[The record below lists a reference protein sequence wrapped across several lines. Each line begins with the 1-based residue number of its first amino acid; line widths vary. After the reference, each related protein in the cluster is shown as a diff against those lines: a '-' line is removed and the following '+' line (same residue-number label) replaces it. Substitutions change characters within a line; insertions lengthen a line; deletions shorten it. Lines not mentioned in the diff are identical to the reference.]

1 MRILS
6 NTSITNTA
14 QLPIKKGTIKF
25 LQDAHKETVIS
36 VVKSMVGDTYNNL
49 TPYVLFGLVDSGSGL
64 NHDISAGA
72 MVILDMIYQV
82 DAVAFTSASGEV
94 PYLNFVVNQYTTDAD
109 PVTFTDL
116 SVHNVHNIEQF
127 EIVSGTSGDIL
138 FSDLVYPT
146 FDVATETARAL
157 SAESTL
163 DSRCDLFAIS
173 LIDIRSAWTE
183 DNSNTYVTVYG
194 GSVTNITN
202 TFLRYKQI
210 GKTMFISFS
219 FNCSNTTAPTGFAIL
234 LPNSAQYAG
243 NQFVA
248 VPCNLADG
256 IIPKHA
262 RAGLSY
268 ADRTH
273 IQISFASGTLTNT
286 SITQVTGELTF
297 DTL

>member
-6 NTSITNTA
+6 NTDITNTA

-36 VVKSMVGDTYNNL
+36 LVKAMVGSSYSNL
-49 TPYVLFGLVDSGSGL
+49 TPYVLFGCVDSGSEL
-64 NHDISAGA
+64 SHNISEGA
-72 MVILDMIYQV
+72 IVILDEIYQI

-94 PYLNFVVNQYTTDAD
+94 PILNFLVQQYTTDAD

-116 SVHNVHNIEQF
+116 SVHNVHNIRKY
-127 EIVSGTSGDIL
+127 EIVSGASGSGAFDFSTLVRPVFDI
-138 FSDLVYPT
+138 
-146 FDVATETARAL
+146 ATETARAV
-157 SAESTL
+157 ARE
-163 DSRCDLFAIS
+163 DLLAAS

-183 DNSNTYVTVYG
+183 DNNNSYVTVYG
-194 GSVTNITN
+194 GTVTNVTN

-210 GKTMFISFS
+210 GKTMMISFS

-234 LPNSAQYAG
+234 LPNSAQYGG
-243 NQFVA
+243 NQFVS
-248 VPCNLADG
+248 VPCNLSDG
-256 IIPKHA
+256 VIPNHC
-262 RAGLSY
+262 RASLSF

-273 IQISFASGTLTNT
+273 IQISFAAGTLTNT
-286 SITQVTGELTF
+286 SVTQVTGEITF

>member
-6 NTSITNTA
+6 NTDITNTA

-36 VVKSMVGDTYNNL
+36 LVKAMVGSSYSNL
-49 TPYVLFGLVDSGSGL
+49 TPYVLFGCVDSGSGL
-64 NHDISAGA
+64 SHNISEGA
-72 MVILDMIYQV
+72 IVILDEIYQI

-94 PYLNFVVNQYTTDAD
+94 PILNFLVQQYTTDAD

-116 SVHNVHNIEQF
+116 SVHNVHNIRKY
-127 EIVSGTSGDIL
+127 EIVSGASGSGAFDFSTLVRPVFDI
-138 FSDLVYPT
+138 
-146 FDVATETARAL
+146 ATETARAV
-157 SAESTL
+157 ARE
-163 DSRCDLFAIS
+163 DLLAAS

-183 DNSNTYVTVYG
+183 DNNNSYVTVYG
-194 GSVTNITN
+194 GTVTNVTN

-210 GKTMFISFS
+210 GKTMMISFS

-234 LPNSAQYAG
+234 LPNSAQYGG
-243 NQFVA
+243 NQFVS

-256 IIPKHA
+256 IIPNHC
-262 RAGLSY
+262 RASLSF

-286 SITQVTGELTF
+286 SVTQITGEITF

>member
-6 NTSITNTA
+6 NTNITNTA

-36 VVKSMVGDTYNNL
+36 LVKAMVGSSYSNL
-49 TPYVLFGLVDSGSGL
+49 TLYVLFGCVDSGSGL
-64 NHDISAGA
+64 SHNISEGA
-72 MVILDMIYQV
+72 IVILDEIYQI

-94 PYLNFVVNQYTTDAD
+94 PILNFLVQQYTTDAD

-116 SVHNVHNIEQF
+116 SVHNVHNIRKY
-127 EIVSGTSGDIL
+127 EIVSGASGSGAFDFSTLVRPVFDI
-138 FSDLVYPT
+138 
-146 FDVATETARAL
+146 ATETARAV
-157 SAESTL
+157 ARE
-163 DSRCDLFAIS
+163 DLLAAS

-183 DNSNTYVTVYG
+183 DNNNSYVTVYG
-194 GSVTNITN
+194 GTVTNVTN

-210 GKTMFISFS
+210 GKTMMISFS

-234 LPNSAQYAG
+234 LPNSAQYGG
-243 NQFVA
+243 NQFVS

-256 IIPKHA
+256 VIPNHC
-262 RAGLSY
+262 RASLSF

-273 IQISFASGTLTNT
+273 IQIYFAAGTLTNT
-286 SITQVTGELTF
+286 YVTQVTGEITF

>member
-6 NTSITNTA
+6 NTDITNTA

-36 VVKSMVGDTYNNL
+36 LVKAMVGSSYSNL
-49 TPYVLFGLVDSGSGL
+49 TPYVLFGCVDSGSGL
-64 NHDISAGA
+64 SHNISEGA
-72 MVILDMIYQV
+72 IVILDEIYQI

-94 PYLNFVVNQYTTDAD
+94 PILNFLVQQYTTDAD

-116 SVHNVHNIEQF
+116 SVHNVHNIRKY
-127 EIVSGTSGDIL
+127 EIVSGASGSGAFDFSTLVRPVFDI
-138 FSDLVYPT
+138 
-146 FDVATETARAL
+146 ATETARAV
-157 SAESTL
+157 ARE
-163 DSRCDLFAIS
+163 DLLAAS

-183 DNSNTYVTVYG
+183 DNNNSYVTVYG
-194 GSVTNITN
+194 GTVTNVTN

-210 GKTMFISFS
+210 GKTMMISFS

-234 LPNSAQYAG
+234 LPNSAQYGG
-243 NQFVA
+243 NQFVS

-256 IIPKHA
+256 IIPNHC
-262 RAGLSY
+262 RASLSF

-286 SITQVTGELTF
+286 SVTQVTGEITF